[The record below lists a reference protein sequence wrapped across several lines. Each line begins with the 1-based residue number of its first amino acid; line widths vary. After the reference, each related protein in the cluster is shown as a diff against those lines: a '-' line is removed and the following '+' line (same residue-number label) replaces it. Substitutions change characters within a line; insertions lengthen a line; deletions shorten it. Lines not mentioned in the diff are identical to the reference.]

1 MNGMIA
7 KKWLPRRS
15 HYVDKLKYVLAYR
28 GDKFDCAKWR
38 KYNRKTKTLFHKR
51 RINENSL
58 YVNPLG
64 VKTSLMPF

>member
-1 MNGMIA
+1 MNRIIA
-7 KKWLPRRS
+7 KKWLPRKC
-15 HYVDKLKYVLAYR
+15 HYKNKLKYELTYSGYIVDLLEQ
-28 GDKFDCAKWR
+28 R